1 MPSSHLFIL
10 GLVFRMEKCSPVIE
24 VKQLTNRFGEQWVHT
39 DVNFTVMPG
48 KIVGLIGGSG
58 AGKTTVLRSLLL
70 LQAPTSGD
78 IRILDCDV
86 LKASHDELQNIRMKT
101 GMLFQ
106 KSALF
111 SSLTILENIMFPLKQ
126 LTQLDY
132 CFIEEL
138 AFLKLLQVGLK
149 AEDAN
154 KLPSQLSGG
163 MQKRA
168 AAARA
173 IALEPQLLFLDEPVS
188 GLDPKSAQAFDD
200 LLLFLRDQLGLTIV
214 MVSHDIASLERT
226 TDEVLFL
233 GEGKVLS
240 QGPISDVRIQTHP
253 LIKNYFASEN
263 I

>member
-1 MPSSHLFIL
+1 MPL
-10 GLVFRMEKCSPVIE
+10 IE
-24 VKQLTNRFGEQWVHT
+24 VQALANRFGEQWVHT
-39 DVNFTVMPG
+39 DVNFSIEPG

-70 LQAPTSGD
+70 LQVPTSGILKIFGCD
-78 IRILDCDV
+78 ILQ
-86 LKASHDELQNIRMKT
+86 ATYDELQSIRMKT

-126 LTQLDY
+126 LTSLNKK
-132 CFIEEL
+132 FIRDL
-138 AFLKLLQVGLK
+138 AFLKLLQVGLNV
-149 AEDAN
+149 EDAN

-173 IALEPQLLFLDEPVS
+173 ISLEPELLFLDEPVA
-188 GLDPKSAQAFDD
+188 GLDPKSAQAFDE

-233 GEGKVLS
+233 GEGCVLS
-240 QGPISDVRIQTHP
+240 QGRLSDVRLEDHP

-263 I
+263 D

>member
-1 MPSSHLFIL
+1 MDKTRPL
-10 GLVFRMEKCSPVIE
+10 IE
-24 VKQLTNRFGEQWVHT
+24 VKKLTNCFGDQWVHT
-39 DVNFTVMPG
+39 DVSFTVMPG
-48 KIVGLIGGSG
+48 KIIGLIGGSG

-70 LQAPTSGD
+70 LQTPTSGE
-78 IRILDCDV
+78 IRIFDCDV
-86 LKASHDELQNIRMKT
+86 LKASHEQLQSMRMKT

-126 LTQLDY
+126 LTKLDKN
-132 CFIEEL
+132 FIKDL

-173 IALEPQLLFLDEPVS
+173 ISLEPQLLFLDEPVA
-188 GLDPKSAQAFDD
+188 GLDPKSAQAFDE

-233 GEGKVLS
+233 GEGKVLR
-240 QGPISDVRIQTHP
+240 QGPIGDVRMDTHP